1 MLTTISLWIFGSFL
15 VSALLGWRRICI
27 QTPSRGFAGPDN
39 SGYREGAARPRARR
53 LVPTSMAVGDDRV
66 RRRVAALMRLVKR
79 R

>member
-15 VSALLGWRRICI
+15 LSALLGWRRICI
-27 QTPSRGFAGPDN
+27 QAPSRGFAGSDY
-39 SGYREGAARPRARR
+39 SARWEAAAKPRARR

-66 RRRVAALMRLVKR
+66 RRRVAALTRLVKR